1 MEVDHAANP
10 TRLYESIQSSDW
22 TSAARAIRLYPDE
35 ASTWVVRH
43 DDSADG
49 GFLWRFLPLHSA
61 LARNPPASFVEALIQ
76 AHPSALGE
84 KDVSGMLPI
93 HYATGNR
100 CSKDIM
106 EMLVGGDATSVWEV
120 DGNGMSPLHYVGAYG
135 CDDGVVE
142 LMLSAAKE
150 TGDVKA
156 LIGMKDSGG
165 MTPIKLAKEGD
176 YEGNEAVVNAL
187 QRALNGHLDIG
198 RDNRAGLQVVTQSP
212 RSHAIP
218 RSARKSPRS
227 SRSAGGRVILSEDE
241 MVNDDIKDK
250 HFHGVISP
258 RNSSSGEYPIHMMDS
273 RSPLPTNNDNDA
285 RNDIPARRTYS
296 ITTRSLESP
305 LHASTNSNTPTMSNT
320 NLGYESPNAFNMK
333 TPRSSGHGKRFGFD
347 HPPPSPRYPQSMTS
361 PRALLSPRARQS
373 PVPPPHTSDMMS
385 ELQRL
390 RAENESLQQQVQQN
404 AQPDLRMLQMQNE
417 TLMLQSQQRDA
428 ENAELRAQ
436 LEEYQKCPT
445 YNTISAQQVVEA
457 TGARLQALLTSLQQ
471 REQALTSIIQMA
483 EQRENS
489 RLQSYTTRKQEILKL
504 LAAEENE
511 RQKENGFI
519 HEGNTIG
526 MAFGRELKGLQD
538 ARCEVARM
546 LEALSTN

>member
-1 MEVDHAANP
+1 MEVDYATNP

-43 DDSADG
+43 DDSTDG
-49 GFLWRFLPLHSA
+49 GVLWRFLPLHSA
-61 LARNPPASFVEALIQ
+61 LARNPPADFIAALIQ
-76 AHPSALGE
+76 AYPSALGE

-93 HYATGNR
+93 HYAAGNR

-106 EMLVGGDATSVWEV
+106 EMLIGGDATSVWEV

-142 LMLSAAKE
+142 LMFSAAQE
-150 TGDVKA
+150 DGDVKG
-156 LIGMKDSGG
+156 LISMKDSGG
-165 MTPIKLAKEGD
+165 MTPIKLAKEGV
-176 YEGNEAVVNAL
+176 YEGSEAVVNAL
-187 QRALNGHLDIG
+187 QRAMDGKVKIE
-198 RDNRAGLQVVTQSP
+198 RDNRVELQVVTQSP
-212 RSHAIP
+212 RSHAVP
-218 RSARKSPRS
+218 GDARKSPRS
-227 SRSAGGRVILSEDE
+227 SRSDIRGKAGFLSAEIA
-241 MVNDDIKDK
+241 NDDTKDK
-250 HFHGVISP
+250 HFHRAISP

-273 RSPLPTNNDNDA
+273 RSPLPTADNDA
-285 RNDIPARRTYS
+285 RSDKPARRSYS

-305 LHASTNSNTPTMSNT
+305 VYTSNNSNTPTMCNA
-320 NLGYESPNAFNMK
+320 NRGFESPNAFNMK
-333 TPRSSGHGKRFGFD
+333 TPRSSGHGGRFGFD
-347 HPPPSPRYPQSMTS
+347 HPPPSPRYPQSMAS
-361 PRALLSPRARQS
+361 PRALLSPRAHQS
-373 PVPPPHTSDMMS
+373 PVPPQHTSDLMS

-404 AQPDLRMLQMQNE
+404 NQSDLRMLQMQNE
-417 TLMLQSQQRDA
+417 SLIRQSQQR
-428 ENAELRAQ
+428 
-436 LEEYQKCPT
+436 
-445 YNTISAQQVVEA
+445 QQVVEA
-457 TGARLQALLTSLQQ
+457 TEARLQSLLTSLQQ

-489 RLQSYTTRKQEILKL
+489 RLLSHTARKQELLKL

-519 HEGNTIG
+519 YEGNTIG